1 MSRGTLSINELAPR
15 PERHCKN
22 VHTDVTRLI
31 EFDLIEHR
39 SDRRVA
45 VVWDIVAAEM
55 RLAA

>member
-1 MSRGTLSINELAPR
+1 
-15 PERHCKN
+15 

-31 EFDLIEHR
+31 EFGLIER
-39 SDRRVA
+39 PSDQRVE

>member
-1 MSRGTLSINELAPR
+1 
-15 PERHCKN
+15 

-31 EFDLIEHR
+31 EFGLIERR
-39 SDRRVA
+39 SDQRVE